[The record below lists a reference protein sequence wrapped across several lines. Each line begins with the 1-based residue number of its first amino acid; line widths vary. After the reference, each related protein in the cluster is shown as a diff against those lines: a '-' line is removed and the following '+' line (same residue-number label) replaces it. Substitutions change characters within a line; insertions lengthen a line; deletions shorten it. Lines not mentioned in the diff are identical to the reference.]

1 MTADLNALGPW
12 YLVVGVCCLWS
23 AVLLRCR
30 SAVCSPH
37 QRGLWLAVATAAV
50 AMTMELPAV
59 DGFLQARMGF
69 GHLHHLIR
77 DLFGVLSA
85 GAVLHFVATSG
96 NCRYGKG
103 VYVAVAAMT
112 ATLVTLDLLAASHGG
127 HTAHGV
133 RATAETTAYW
143 LLLMAMHLLAG
154 GLCFR
159 LCWRYAGRTDSRSLR
174 LGLWLF
180 GWGSASAG
188 LFWAGHF
195 LLFSTNTEQP
205 ALWLRLLMVV
215 QGVLWAAAIL
225 VPVVAASAGAVGHI
239 GTVWRLWPL
248 WRHLV
253 DAAPHVALMKPRC
266 RLLELLRPRHSW
278 RLLGY
283 RKVIETRDA
292 ILGLRGYA
300 GPAVPGL
307 ARRYTATAGLA
318 DAEADVVVLACELS
332 EARRAKLAGL
342 PRRTDP
348 DRSFGGD
355 SRDLDDET
363 AFLLRLA
370 RAYHSPH
377 VRRFHL
383 YMAGQDTAAR
393 SPRDRFPGGAG
404 HPPTPSAS

>member
-1 MTADLNALGPW
+1 MTDAVAVLGPW
-12 YLVVGVCCLWS
+12 YLVAGVSCLWS

-30 SAVCSPH
+30 SAVRSPH

-50 AMTMELPAV
+50 AMTMDLPAV
-59 DGFLQARMGF
+59 DSFLQARTGL
-69 GHLHHLIR
+69 GHLHHLAR
-77 DLFGVLSA
+77 DLFGLLSA
-85 GAVLHFVATSG
+85 GAVLRFVAASG
-96 NCRYGKG
+96 NCRYGRG
-103 VYVAVAAMT
+103 VYVAVAALT
-112 ATLVTLDLLAASHGG
+112 AALITLDLLAAPHGE
-127 HTAHGV
+127 HTAHGA
-133 RATAETTAYW
+133 RSTTETTAYW
-143 LLLMAMHLLAG
+143 LILIAMHLFAG
-154 GLCFR
+154 AMCFR
-159 LCWRYAGRTDSRSLR
+159 LCWRYAGRADSRSLR

-180 GWGSASAG
+180 GWGTASAG

-195 LLFSTNTEQP
+195 LLFCAEAQEP
-205 ALWLRLLMVV
+205 VPWLRLLMVV

-225 VPVVAASAGAVGHI
+225 LPVAVASAGAVGHI

-253 DAAPHVALMKPRC
+253 DAAPHVALMKPRN

-300 GPAVPGL
+300 DPTVPGL

-318 DAEADVVVLACELS
+318 DGEADLVALACELS

-342 PRRTDP
+342 PRRTAP
-348 DRSFGGD
+348 DGWFGGD

-363 AFLLRLA
+363 AFLLRLS

-377 VRRFHL
+377 VREFHL
-383 YMAGQDTAAR
+383 YMAVQDA
-393 SPRDRFPGGAG
+393 AG
-404 HPPTPSAS
+404 HAAQDGTGRPPTRSAS